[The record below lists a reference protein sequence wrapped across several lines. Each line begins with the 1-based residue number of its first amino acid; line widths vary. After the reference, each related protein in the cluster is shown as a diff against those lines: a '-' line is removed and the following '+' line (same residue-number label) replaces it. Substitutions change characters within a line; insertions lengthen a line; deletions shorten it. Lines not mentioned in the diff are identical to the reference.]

1 MPIEARLDAQ
11 NLLTVRDLRLRYGR
25 TEILSGVSFGL
36 KRGEALG
43 LVGESGSGKT
53 TTALS
58 VIQLLSESA
67 KLSGSIRY
75 QSRDEKI
82 QELVDL
88 PEAKLSRLRGAEIG
102 MVFQDA
108 LAALNPVRSVG
119 SQLREVLIVHRR
131 LSGKPLRAAALSWLR
146 RVGINDADV
155 VIKRYPHELSGGQR
169 QRVLIALA
177 LACEPAL
184 LICDEPTS
192 SLDVTVQKQI
202 IALLSDL
209 RREVDLSMFF
219 ISHDLALTS
228 ELCDRIAVMKNG
240 QIVEIDRAS
249 NIFNSATHPYT
260 QGLLKCRPSLTS
272 NPEKLLTV
280 ADFEA
285 GNTEQIPRDFAKRA
299 AELEAAP
306 EFLRVQNLV
315 ASYPARGLAQLWQK
329 PKLAVERLSF
339 SLKRGECLGIVGESG
354 SGKTTLARCLVRLHK
369 DCTGSILLGGTELMT
384 PSGANL
390 RKLRRRFQMVFQDPY
405 SSLNPALSIERTL
418 LEPLIVHGLHPT
430 RRGERVLELL
440 DAVGLSASA
449 LERSPA
455 EFSGGQRQRIAI
467 ARALA
472 VEPELLICDES
483 VSALDVSVQAQ
494 ILNLIKDLQKQ
505 FGLTLIFI
513 SHDLSVIRF
522 LADQVLVMANGAVVE
537 HGACEAVYQNPQ
549 HAITRG
555 LLAAVPRG
563 IGLSLSAAPQQTQTP
578 QAPAEH

>member
-1 MPIEARLDAQ
+1 MPTQDSLEAQ
-11 NLLTVRDLRLRYGR
+11 NLLNVRDLRLRYGHN
-25 TEILSGVSFGL
+25 EILSGVSFSL

-58 VIQLLSESA
+58 VIQLLAKSA
-67 KLSGSIRY
+67 KLSGAIQFQTRNG
-75 QSRDEKI
+75 KV

-88 PEAKLSRLRGAEIG
+88 PEPKMARLRGGEIG

-108 LAALNPVRSVG
+108 LAALNPVRNVG
-119 SQLREVLIVHRR
+119 SQLREVLIVHRQ
-131 LSGKPLRAAALSWLR
+131 LSGAQLRSASLAWLK

-155 VIKRYPHELSGGQR
+155 IAKRYPHELSGGQR

-202 IALLSDL
+202 MTLLSDL
-209 RREVDLSMFF
+209 RREAGLSMLF

-249 NIFNSATHPYT
+249 QIFNAASHPYT
-260 QGLLKCRPSLTS
+260 QGLLKCRPTLTD
-272 NPEKLLTV
+272 NPEKLLTI

-285 GNTEQIPRDFAKRA
+285 GTIKQTPRDFAKRA
-299 AELEAAP
+299 VELAAAP
-306 EFLRVQNLV
+306 EFLRVQDLT
-315 ASYPARGLAQLWQK
+315 ASYPARGMAQLWQK
-329 PKLAVERLSF
+329 PKIAVEKLSF

-369 DCTGSILLGGTELMT
+369 ECSGSILLGGTELMT
-384 PSGANL
+384 PNGANL

-405 SSLNPALSIERTL
+405 SSLNPALSIARTL
-418 LEPLIVHGLHPT
+418 LEPLNVHGLHTTT
-430 RRGERVLELL
+430 RADRVLELL

-455 EFSGGQRQRIAI
+455 QFSGGQRQRIAI

-494 ILNLIKDLQKQ
+494 ILNLIKDLQKS

-522 LADQVLVMANGAVVE
+522 LADQVLVMADGAVVE
-537 HGACEAVYQNPQ
+537 HGACEAIYQNPK
-549 HAITRG
+549 HPITRS

-563 IGLSLSAAPQQTQTP
+563 IALTGATAPQQT
-578 QAPAEH
+578 

>member
-1 MPIEARLDAQ
+1 MLTQERFDAQ
-11 NLLTVRDLRLRYGR
+11 NLLNVRDLRLRYGR
-25 TEILSGVSFGL
+25 TEVLSGVSFSL

-58 VIQLLSESA
+58 VIQLLSASA
-67 KLSGSIRY
+67 KLSGTIQY
-75 QSRDEKI
+75 QTRDGKV
-82 QELVDL
+82 QQLVDL
-88 PEAKLSRLRGAEIG
+88 PEPKLMRLRGCEIG

-108 LAALNPVRSVG
+108 LAALNPVRSVA
-119 SQLREVLIVHRR
+119 SQLREVLIVHRK
-131 LSGKPLRAAALSWLR
+131 LSGLELRTQMLAWLR
-146 RVGINDADV
+146 RVGINDAE
-155 VIKRYPHELSGGQR
+155 VIAKRYPHELSGGQR

-177 LACEPAL
+177 LAGEPAL

-192 SLDVTVQKQI
+192 ALDVTVQKQI
-202 IALLSDL
+202 VTLLDDL
-209 RREVDLSMFF
+209 RRERGLSMLF

-240 QIVEIDRAS
+240 QIVEIGRAS
-249 NIFNSATHPYT
+249 QIFNAATHPYT
-260 QGLLKCRPSLTS
+260 QGLLKCRPTLTN

-285 GNTEQIPRDFAKRA
+285 GNTEQTPRDYAKRA
-299 AELEAAP
+299 AELDAAP

-329 PKLAVERLSF
+329 PKIAVESLSF
-339 SLKRGECLGIVGESG
+339 GLKRGECLGVVGESG

-369 DCTGSILLGGTELMT
+369 DCSGSILLDGTELMT
-384 PSGANL
+384 PNGARL

-430 RRGERVLELL
+430 RRSERVLELL
-440 DAVGLSASA
+440 DAVGLGASA

-455 EFSGGQRQRIAI
+455 EFSGGQRQRIVI

-494 ILNLIKDLQKQ
+494 ILNLIKDLQNK

-522 LADQVLVMANGAVVE
+522 LADQVLVMADGAVVE

-549 HAITRG
+549 HPITRS

-563 IGLSLSAAPQQTQTP
+563 IELT
-578 QAPAEH
+578 

>member
-1 MPIEARLDAQ
+1 MSTSERLDAQ
-11 NLLTVRDLRLRYGR
+11 NLLNVRDLRLRYGR
-25 TEILSGVSFGL
+25 TEILSGVSFSL

-67 KLSGSIRY
+67 KLSGSIQY
-75 QSRDEKI
+75 QSRDGKTH
-82 QELVDL
+82 ELIDL
-88 PEAKLSRLRGAEIG
+88 AEPKLVRLRGREIG

-108 LAALNPVRSVG
+108 LAALNPVRSVA
-119 SQLREVLIVHRR
+119 SQLREVLIVHRK
-131 LSGKPLRAAALSWLR
+131 LSGLELRTQVLTWLK
-146 RVGINDADV
+146 RVGINDAE
-155 VIKRYPHELSGGQR
+155 VIAKRYPHELSGGQR

-192 SLDVTVQKQI
+192 ALDVTVQKQI
-202 IALLSDL
+202 TTLLSDL
-209 RREVDLSMFF
+209 RREVGLSMLF

-240 QIVEIDRAS
+240 QIVEIDRAGQ
-249 NIFNSATHPYT
+249 IFNAATNPYT
-260 QGLLKCRPSLTS
+260 LGLLSCRPTLTN
-272 NPEKLLTV
+272 NPERLLTV

-285 GNTEQIPRDFAKRA
+285 GNTEQKPRDYAQRA
-299 AELEAAP
+299 AQLADAP

-329 PKLAVERLSF
+329 PKLAVESISF

-354 SGKTTLARCLVRLHK
+354 SGKTTLARSLVRLHK
-369 DCTGSILLGGTELMT
+369 DCTGSILLDGTELMT
-384 PSGANL
+384 PMGSSL

-418 LEPLIVHGLHPT
+418 LEPLVVHGLHPT
-430 RRGERVLELL
+430 RRSERVLELL

-449 LERSPA
+449 LARSPA

-494 ILNLIKDLQKQ
+494 ILNLIKDLQRK

-537 HGACEAVYQNPQ
+537 HGTCESVYQNPQ
-549 HAITRG
+549 ATITRS

-563 IGLSLSAAPQQTQTP
+563 LGLAQSA
-578 QAPAEH
+578 

>member
-1 MPIEARLDAQ
+1 MPTNARLDAQ
-11 NLLTVRDLRLRYGR
+11 NLLNVRDLRLRFGR
-25 TEILSGVSFGL
+25 DEILSGVSFSL

-67 KLSGSIRY
+67 KLSGTIQY
-75 QSRDEKI
+75 QTRDGKLH
-82 QELVDL
+82 ELVDL
-88 PEAKLSRLRGAEIG
+88 PEPKLARIRGSEIG

-108 LAALNPVRSVG
+108 LAALNPVRSIG
-119 SQLREVLIVHRR
+119 SQLREVLIVHRH
-131 LSGKPLRAAALSWLR
+131 LSGKALRKASLDWLK
-146 RVGINDADV
+146 RVGINDAE
-155 VIKRYPHELSGGQR
+155 VIAKRYPHELSGGQR
-169 QRVLIALA
+169 QRALIALA

-192 SLDVTVQKQI
+192 ALDVTVQKQI
-202 IALLSDL
+202 ITLLSDL
-209 RREVDLSMFF
+209 RHEVGLSMLF

-240 QIVEIDRAS
+240 QIVEINSAS
-249 NIFNSATHPYT
+249 HIFNSATHPYT
-260 QGLLKCRPSLTS
+260 QGLLKCRPSLS
-272 NPEKLLTV
+272 NNPERLLTV

-285 GNTEQIPRDFAKRA
+285 GNTEQMPRDYARRA
-299 AELEAAP
+299 LELDAAP
-306 EFLRVQNLV
+306 EFFRVENLV

-329 PKLAVERLSF
+329 PKLAVENLTF

-354 SGKTTLARCLVRLHK
+354 SGKTTLARCLVRLHI
-369 DCTGSILLGGTELMT
+369 DCTGSILLDGSELMT
-384 PSGANL
+384 PTGSNL

-418 LEPLIVHGLHPT
+418 TEPLIVHGLHPT
-430 RRGERVLELL
+430 RRGQRVLELL

-494 ILNLIKDLQKQ
+494 ILNLIKDLQKK

-522 LADQVLVMANGAVVE
+522 LADQVLVMANGVVIE
-537 HGACEAVYQNPQ
+537 RGACEAVFQNPQ
-549 HAITRG
+549 HPTTRS

-563 IGLSLSAAPQQTQTP
+563 ID
-578 QAPAEH
+578 

>member
-1 MPIEARLDAQ
+1 MPTQDRLEAQ
-11 NLLTVRDLRLRYGR
+11 HLLNVRDLRLRYGR
-25 TEILSGVSFGL
+25 TEILSGVSFSL

-67 KLSGSIRY
+67 KLSGAIAY
-75 QSRDEKI
+75 QSRNGKF

-88 PEAKLSRLRGAEIG
+88 PEPKMARLRGGEIG

-119 SQLREVLIVHRR
+119 SQLREVLIVHRQ
-131 LSGKPLRAAALSWLR
+131 LSGAQLRAASLTWLK
-146 RVGINDADV
+146 RVGINNAE
-155 VIKRYPHELSGGQR
+155 VIAKRYPHELSGGQR

-209 RREVDLSMFF
+209 RREVGLSMLF

-249 NIFNSATHPYT
+249 HIFNAATHPYT
-260 QGLLKCRPSLTS
+260 QGLLKCRPTLTD
-272 NPEKLLTV
+272 NPEKLLTI

-285 GNTEQIPRDFAKRA
+285 GTIQPTPRDFAKRA
-299 AELEAAP
+299 EQLAAAP
-306 EFLRVQNLV
+306 EFLRVQDLT

-329 PKLAVERLSF
+329 PKIAVGKLSF
-339 SLKRGECLGIVGESG
+339 RLKRGECLGIVGESG

-369 DCTGSILLGGTELMT
+369 QCSGSILLGGTELMT
-384 PSGANL
+384 PNGSSL

-430 RRGERVLELL
+430 RRDERVLELL
-440 DAVGLSASA
+440 DAVGLSAGA

-522 LADQVLVMANGAVVE
+522 LADQVLVMADGAVVE
-537 HGACEAVYQNPQ
+537 QGACEAVYQNPQ
-549 HAITRG
+549 HPLTRS

-563 IGLSLSAAPQQTQTP
+563 IELT
-578 QAPAEH
+578 

>member
-1 MPIEARLDAQ
+1 MQTNTSLNAQ
-11 NLLTVRDLRLRYGR
+11 NLLNVRDLRLRFGSV
-25 TEILSGVSFGL
+25 EILSGVSFCL

-58 VIQLLSESA
+58 VIQLLAETA
-67 KLSGSIRY
+67 KLSGTIQY
-75 QSRDEKI
+75 QSRDGKTH
-82 QELVDL
+82 ELVDL
-88 PEAKLSRLRGAEIG
+88 PEAKLARLRGREIG

-108 LAALNPVRSVG
+108 LAALNPVRSVA
-119 SQLREVLIVHRR
+119 SQLREVLIVHRQ
-131 LSGKPLRAAALSWLR
+131 LSGADLRAAMLAWLR
-146 RVGINDADV
+146 RVGINDAEA
-155 VIKRYPHELSGGQR
+155 IAKRYPHELSGGQR

-192 SLDVTVQKQI
+192 ALDVTVQKQI
-202 IALLSDL
+202 VTLLSDL
-209 RREVDLSMFF
+209 RREVGLSMLF

-249 NIFNSATHPYT
+249 HIFNFPTHPYT
-260 QGLLKCRPSLTS
+260 RGLLKCRPSLS
-272 NPEKLLTV
+272 NNPEKLLTV
-280 ADFEA
+280 ADFET

-299 AELEAAP
+299 AELDVAH
-306 EFLRVQNLV
+306 EFLRVHNL
-315 ASYPARGLAQLWQK
+315 AATYPARGLAQLWQK
-329 PKLAVERLSF
+329 PKLAVESLSF

-354 SGKTTLARCLVRLHK
+354 SGKTTLARCLVRLHN
-369 DCTGSILLGGTELMT
+369 DCSGSILLDNTELMT
-384 PSGANL
+384 PKGAQL

-405 SSLNPALSIERTL
+405 SSLNPAMSIERTL
-418 LEPLIVHGLHPT
+418 TEPLIVHGLHPT

-449 LERSPA
+449 LERRPA

-472 VEPELLICDES
+472 VEPDLLICDES

-494 ILNLIKDLQKQ
+494 ILNLIKDLQKK

-537 HGACEAVYQNPQ
+537 HGACESVYQNPQ
-549 HAITRG
+549 HPITRN

-563 IGLSLSAAPQQTQTP
+563 VEPIPFLNQDDNKAPK
-578 QAPAEH
+578 

>member
-1 MPIEARLDAQ
+1 MATQERFDAQ
-11 NLLTVRDLRLRYGR
+11 NLLNVRDLRLRFGR
-25 TEILSGVSFGL
+25 TEILSGVSFSL

-53 TTALS
+53 STALS
-58 VIQLLSESA
+58 VIQLLAESA
-67 KLSGSIRY
+67 KLSGSIQY
-75 QSRDEKI
+75 QARDGKNH
-82 QELVDL
+82 ELVDL
-88 PEAKLSRLRGAEIG
+88 PEPKLGRLRGREIG

-119 SQLREVLIVHRR
+119 SQLREVLYVHRQ
-131 LSGKPLRAAALSWLR
+131 LSGRQLRAQALAWLK
-146 RVGINDADV
+146 RVGINDAEIIV
-155 VIKRYPHELSGGQR
+155 KRYPHELSGGQR

-192 SLDVTVQKQI
+192 ALDVTVQKQI
-202 IALLSDL
+202 ARLLSDL
-209 RREVDLSMFF
+209 RREVGLSMLF

-240 QIVEIDRAS
+240 QIVEIDTATR
-249 NIFNSATHPYT
+249 IFNAATHPYT
-260 QGLLKCRPSLTS
+260 QGLLKCRPTLTN

-285 GNTEQIPRDFAKRA
+285 GNTEQKPRDYAQRA
-299 AELEAAP
+299 AQLNAAP
-306 EFLRVQNLV
+306 EFLRVQNLI
-315 ASYPARGLAQLWQK
+315 ATYPARGLAQLWRR
-329 PKLAVERLSF
+329 PKLGVESMSF
-339 SLKRGECLGIVGESG
+339 SLKRGECLGVVGESG
-354 SGKTTLARCLVRLHK
+354 SGKTTLARCLVRLHE
-369 DCTGSILLGGTELMT
+369 DCTGSIVLDGTELMT
-384 PSGANL
+384 PNGSHL

-440 DAVGLSASA
+440 DAVGLGASA
-449 LERSPA
+449 LARSPA

-494 ILNLIKDLQKQ
+494 ILNLIKDLQKT

-522 LADQVLVMANGAVVE
+522 LADQVLVMADGAVVE
-537 HGACEAVYQNPQ
+537 HGACEQVYQNPQ
-549 HAITRG
+549 HPITRS

-563 IGLSLSAAPQQTQTP
+563 IESPNVIATQQT
-578 QAPAEH
+578 

>member
-1 MPIEARLDAQ
+1 MQTNASPDAQ
-11 NLLTVRDLRLRYGR
+11 SLLNVRDLRLRFGR
-25 TEILSGVSFGL
+25 AEILSGVSFSL

-75 QSRDEKI
+75 QTRDGKVL
-82 QELVDL
+82 ELLDL
-88 PEAKLSRLRGAEIG
+88 PEAKLVRLRGSEIG

-119 SQLREVLIVHRR
+119 SQLREVLIVHRGV
-131 LSGKPLRAAALSWLR
+131 SGKPLHAAALAWLK

-155 VIKRYPHELSGGQR
+155 IIKRYPHELSGGQR

-192 SLDVTVQKQI
+192 SLDVTVQKQVI
-202 IALLSDL
+202 TLLSDL
-209 RREVDLSMFF
+209 RREVGLSMLF

-228 ELCDRIAVMKNG
+228 ELCDRIAVMRNG
-240 QIVEIDRAS
+240 RIVEIDQAS
-249 NIFNSATHPYT
+249 HIFNSATHPYT

-285 GNTEQIPRDFAKRA
+285 GNTEQIPRDVARRA
-299 AELEAAP
+299 AELNAAP
-306 EFLRVQNLV
+306 EFLRVENLV

-329 PKLAVERLSF
+329 PKLAVERVNF

-354 SGKTTLARCLVRLHK
+354 SGKTTLARCLVRLHN
-369 DCTGSILLGGTELMT
+369 DCSGSILLDGTELMT

-449 LERSPA
+449 LERNPA

-522 LADQVLVMANGAVVE
+522 LADQVLVMADGATVE
-537 HGACEAVYQNPQ
+537 HGACELVYQNPQ
-549 HAITRG
+549 HPITRG

-563 IGLSLSAAPQQTQTP
+563 IGLS
-578 QAPAEH
+578 

>member
-1 MPIEARLDAQ
+1 MSTQARFDAQ
-11 NLLTVRDLRLRYGR
+11 NLLNVRDLRLRYGH
-25 TEILSGVSFGL
+25 TEILSGVSFSL

-53 TTALS
+53 STALS
-58 VIQLLSESA
+58 VIQLLAESA

-75 QSRDEKI
+75 QARDGKNH
-82 QELVDL
+82 ELVDL
-88 PEAKLSRLRGAEIG
+88 PEPKLGRLRGREIG

-119 SQLREVLIVHRR
+119 SQLREVLYVHRQ
-131 LSGKPLRAAALSWLR
+131 LSGRQLRAQALAWLK
-146 RVGINDADV
+146 RVGINDAEIIV
-155 VIKRYPHELSGGQR
+155 KRYPHELSGGQR

-192 SLDVTVQKQI
+192 ALDVTVQKQI
-202 IALLSDL
+202 ISLLSDL
-209 RREVDLSMFF
+209 RREVGLSMLF

-240 QIVEIDRAS
+240 QIVEIGSAS
-249 NIFNSATHPYT
+249 HIFNGATHPYT
-260 QGLLKCRPSLTS
+260 QGLLKCRPTLTN

-285 GNTEQIPRDFAKRA
+285 GNTEQKPRDFVQRA
-299 AELEAAP
+299 AQLNAAA
-306 EFLRVQNLV
+306 EFLRVQNLI
-315 ASYPARGLAQLWQK
+315 ATYPARGLAQLWRR
-329 PKLAVERLSF
+329 PKLGLESISF
-339 SLKRGECLGIVGESG
+339 SLKRGECLGVVGESG
-354 SGKTTLARCLVRLHK
+354 SGKTTLARCLVRLH
-369 DCTGSILLGGTELMT
+369 DECTGSILLDGTELMT
-384 PSGANL
+384 PTGSLL

-440 DAVGLSASA
+440 DAVGLGASA
-449 LERSPA
+449 LSRSPA

-494 ILNLIKDLQKQ
+494 ILNLIKDLQKS

-522 LADQVLVMANGAVVE
+522 LADQVLVMAGGAVVE
-537 HGACEAVYQNPQ
+537 HGACEQVYQNPQ
-549 HAITRG
+549 HPITRS

-563 IGLSLSAAPQQTQTP
+563 IESSNLIATQQT
-578 QAPAEH
+578 